1 MTIRKKTNSGR
12 ISLDLT
18 GPDGN
23 AYVLLGTAQRLYK
36 DLVRNEVIRPF
47 EKPDGGYYTDKEVLD
62 EMKSGDYEHLVETF
76 DRFFGDFVD
85 LYR

>member
-1 MTIRKKTNSGR
+1 MAILEKTNSSKM
-12 ISLDLT
+12 SLDLT
-18 GPDGN
+18 GPEGN

-36 DLVRNEVIRPF
+36 QLVRIGVTRPF
-47 EKPDGGYYTDKEVLD
+47 EKPDGGHYTDKEVLG

-76 DRFFGDFVD
+76 DKFFGDFVD